1 MGESITVFRSRLR
14 DDVPDRY
21 FTLAAQLHDRARTFP
36 VSSSSSSSSPTTVSA
51 SRW

>member
-21 FTLAAQLHDRARTFP
+21 FDLAAELRAK
-36 VSSSSSSSSPTTVSA
+36 A
-51 SRW
+51 G